1 MAPHDG
7 QIAMTRDTPVI
18 TQDLDSI
25 VQAVINDVGK
35 TIKLATPLAIGKANH
50 VINAFYRQAKQDPT
64 IELTILTALTL
75 EIPKGK
81 SLLEKRFLEPFTR
94 RVFGDYPDLDFELD
108 RVEQKLP
115 KNVHVIEFYYPPGK
129 FLDNPQAQQDYISSN
144 YTHAV
149 RDLMDRGANVIAQL
163 ISPHESDPSRMSL
176 SGNPDIALDL
186 IRLMHERGER
196 DNVPYA
202 IVGQVNPNLPYMF
215 GDAEIDA
222 SNFHYL
228 FDNPD
233 CYFRIFGPPKLSIPD
248 QEHLVGIYLSTLI
261 RDEGELQIG
270 IGAMGDA
277 FVNAL
282 ILRQKDNARYRE
294 ILELLGVEERFG
306 EIIERV
312 GGTGVLDNG
321 LFGASEMVVDGFLN
335 LYEAGILKRM
345 VYDDL
350 PLQRLLNAGLIGRE
364 VTPRTLELLLERKA
378 VHMHLS
384 REDFDYLVKFG
395 IFREELLFDN
405 GYIVT
410 PDGHRIRADCT
421 SESDW
426 QEILEQCL
434 GDFLKGGAIVH
445 GAFFMGPQE
454 FYQKLKALPKA
465 ERRLFNMRSVRRIN
479 HLYGHEEIDRLHR
492 KNARFI
498 NTCMKVTLAGN
509 IVSDGLEDGRV
520 ISGVGGQYNFVAM
533 AHELHEGRSIINMRA
548 TRDEGGKTV
557 SNIVPSYGHTT
568 IPRHLRDII
577 VSEYGI
583 ADLRGKTDGEIIE
596 ELMKITDSR
605 FQEDL
610 VQGAKKTGKLRTDYE
625 IPEQFR
631 NNFPDQ
637 ISGRFTELNKDGLF
651 PPFPFGTDFTD
662 EELLVGKAL
671 KSLKRKSKS
680 KRLLLQSILKAIF
693 IMKIPENQK
702 IYLER
707 MKLWE
712 PAGIEE
718 WLYRNLLVNELKE
731 VLKNR

>member
-1 MAPHDG
+1 
-7 QIAMTRDTPVI
+7 MTESTPI
-18 TQDLDSI
+18 ISQDVESI
-25 VQAVINDVGK
+25 VEAVIRDVGS
-35 TIKLATPLAIGKANH
+35 TINLATPLAIGKANH
-50 VINAFYRQAKQDPT
+50 VINAFYRRAKQDSSV
-64 IELTILTALTL
+64 ELTIMTALTL

-81 SLLEKRFLEPFTR
+81 SLLEKRFLEPFAR
-94 RVFGDYPDLDFELD
+94 RVFGDYPDLDYELD
-108 RVEQKLP
+108 RVEKKLP
-115 KNVHVIEFYYPPGK
+115 RNVRVIEFYFPPGK

-144 YTHAV
+144 YTHAS

-163 ISPHESDPSRMSL
+163 ISPCESDPSKLSL

-202 IVGQVNPNLPYMF
+202 IIGQANPNLPYMY

-222 SNFHYL
+222 GNFHYL

-233 CYFRIFGPPKLSIPD
+233 CYFRLFGPPKLSIPEP
-248 QEHLVGIYLSTLI
+248 EHVVGLYLSTLI

-277 FVNAL
+277 FINAL
-282 ILRQKDNARYRE
+282 ILRQKENARYKE
-294 ILELLGVEERFG
+294 ILQLFGVEKKFG

-312 GGTGVLDNG
+312 GDTDVLEKG
-321 LFGASEMVVDGFLN
+321 LFGASEMVVDGFIH

-350 PLQRLLNAGLIGRE
+350 PIQRLLNTGLIGHE

-378 VHMHLS
+378 VHMFLS
-384 REDFDYLVKFG
+384 QEDFDYLVKFG
-395 IFREELLFDN
+395 IFREGLLFEDGN
-405 GYIVT
+405 IMT
-410 PDGHRIRADCT
+410 PDGYRISADLT
-421 SESDW
+421 SETNRQD
-426 QEILEQCL
+426 ILEHCL
-434 GDFLKGGAIVH
+434 GDRLKGGAVVH
-445 GAFFMGPQE
+445 GAFFMGPQD
-454 FYQKLKALPKA
+454 FYQRLQALPEA

-479 HLYGHEEIDRLHR
+479 HLYGHEEIDRLQR

-548 TRDEGGKTV
+548 TRREGGRTV
-557 SNIVPSYGHTT
+557 SNIVPNYGHTT

-577 VSEYGI
+577 VNEYGI

-605 FQEDL
+605 FQSKL
-610 VQGAKKTGKLRTDYE
+610 VREAKKTGKLRREYE
-625 IPEQFR
+625 IPEAFR
-631 NNFPDQ
+631 NNLPEKVIEK
-637 ISGRFTELNKDGLF
+637 ISTLRKEGLF
-651 PPFPFGTDFTD
+651 PPFPFGTDFNE
-662 EELLVGKAL
+662 EELVVGKAL
-671 KSLKRKSKS
+671 KALKRKSAS
-680 KRLLLQSILKAIF
+680 KRQLLPAILKAVFTFTIRDD
-693 IMKIPENQK
+693 QK
-702 IYLER
+702 PYLER
-707 MKLWE
+707 MGLWE
-712 PAGIEE
+712 PGGIKERF
-718 WLYRNLLVNELKE
+718 YRNLLANELKE

>member
-1 MAPHDG
+1 MIRH
-7 QIAMTRDTPVI
+7 TPAI
-18 TQDLDSI
+18 EQDMDSI
-25 VQAVINDVGK
+25 VQAVIEQVGN
-35 TIKLATPLAIGKANH
+35 TIRLATPLAIGKANH
-50 VINAFYRQAKQDPT
+50 VINAFYRRAKQDPS

-75 EIPKGK
+75 EVPKGK
-81 SLLEKRFLEPFTR
+81 SLLEKRFLAPFTK

-108 RVEQKLP
+108 RVERKLP
-115 KNVHVIEFYYPPGK
+115 GNVRVIEFYFPPGK
-129 FLDNPQAQQDYISSN
+129 FLNNPQAQQDYISSN
-144 YTHAV
+144 YTHVV

-163 ISPHESDPSRMSL
+163 ISPCVTDPSRLSL
-176 SGNPDIALDL
+176 GGNPDIALDL
-186 IRLMHERGER
+186 IRLMQERGER
-196 DNVPYA
+196 EKVPYA

-248 QEHLVGIYLSTLI
+248 QEHIIGIYLSTLI

-294 ILELLGVEERFG
+294 IIELLGVQERFG
-306 EIIERV
+306 DIIERV
-312 GGTGVLDNG
+312 GGTDVLEKG

-335 LYEAGILKRM
+335 LYEAGVLKRM

-350 PLQRLLNAGLIGRE
+350 PLQRLLNAGLIGHE

-378 VHMHLS
+378 VHLYLS

-395 IFREELLFDN
+395 IFREGLVFDD
-405 GYIVT
+405 GFIVT
-410 PDGHRIRADCT
+410 PDGHRIRANFA
-421 SESDW
+421 SDSDR
-426 QEILEQCL
+426 QEILENCL

-445 GAFFMGPQE
+445 GAFFMGPQD
-454 FYQKLKALPKA
+454 FYRKLKALPEA

-479 HLYGHEEIDRLHR
+479 HLYGHEEIDRLQR

-498 NTCMKVTLAGN
+498 NTCMKITLAGN

-548 TRDEGGKTV
+548 TREEGARTV

-583 ADLRGKTDGEIIE
+583 ADLRGKTDSEIIE

-605 FQEDL
+605 FQAEL
-610 VQGAKKTGKLRTDYE
+610 VQEAKKTGKLRADYE

-631 NNFPDQ
+631 NNFPE
-637 ISGRFTELNKDGLF
+637 SLTGKFSELKKEGYFT
-651 PPFPFGTDFTD
+651 PFPFGTEFTR
-662 EELLVGKAL
+662 EEQVLGKAL
-671 KSLKRKSKS
+671 KSLKRKSRS
-680 KRLLLQSILKAIF
+680 KKLLLQSILKALF
-693 IMKIPENQK
+693 VLNVPHNQK
-702 IYLER
+702 TYLER
-707 MKLWE
+707 MKLWK

-718 WLYRNLLVNELKE
+718 RLSRNLLVNELKE

>member
-1 MAPHDG
+1 
-7 QIAMTRDTPVI
+7 MTNRPPII
-18 TQDLDSI
+18 TQDLEAI
-25 VQAVINDVGK
+25 VDEVLRNVGTTIN
-35 TIKLATPLAIGKANH
+35 LATPLAIGKANH
-50 VINAFYRQAKQDPT
+50 VINAFYRRAKKDQSLK
-64 IELTILTALTL
+64 LTVMTALTL

-81 SLLEKRFLEPFTR
+81 SLLEKRFLEPFTQ
-94 RVFGDYPDLDFELD
+94 RVFGDYPDLDYELD
-108 RVEQKLP
+108 RVENTLP
-115 KNVHVIEFYYPPGK
+115 RNVQVIEFYFPPGK
-129 FLDNPQAQQDYISSN
+129 FLNNPQAQQDYVSSN

-163 ISPHESDPSRMSL
+163 ISPNEFDQSKLSL

-196 DNVPYA
+196 ENVPCA
-202 IVGQVNPNLPYMF
+202 IIGQVNPNLPYMY

-222 SNFHYL
+222 GNFHYL
-228 FDNPD
+228 YDDPD
-233 CYFRIFGPPKLSIPD
+233 CYFRIFGAPKLSIPEE
-248 QEHLVGIYLSTLI
+248 EHVVGVYLSTLI

-277 FVNAL
+277 FINAL
-282 ILRQKDNARYRE
+282 ILRQKNNTRYRE
-294 ILELLGVEERFG
+294 ILQLLDVERKFG

-312 GGTGVLDNG
+312 GGTDVLEKG
-321 LFGASEMVVDGFLN
+321 LFGASEMVVDGFIH

-350 PLQRLLNAGLIGRE
+350 PIQRLLNAGLIDHE

-378 VHMHLS
+378 VRMYLS
-384 REDFDYLVKFG
+384 RGDFDYLVKFG
-395 IFREELLFDN
+395 VFREGLMFDE
-405 GYIVT
+405 GIIVT
-410 PDGHRIRADCT
+410 PDGQRISADLT
-421 SESDW
+421 SETDR
-426 QEILEQCL
+426 QEILEHCL
-434 GDFLKGGAIVH
+434 GDRLKGGAVVH
-445 GAFFMGPQE
+445 GAFFMGPQD
-454 FYQKLKALPKA
+454 FYQRLKALPEA

-479 HLYGHEEIDRLHR
+479 HLYGHEEIDRLQR

-533 AHELHEGRSIINMRA
+533 AHELHEGRSIIIMRA
-548 TRDEGGKTV
+548 TRQERGRTV

-605 FQEDL
+605 FQPKL
-610 VQGAKKTGKLRTDYE
+610 VREAKKTGKLRKDYE
-625 IPEQFR
+625 VPDAFR
-631 NNFPDQ
+631 NNF
-637 ISGRFTELNKDGLF
+637 SEKVTEKIHALRKEGLF
-651 PPFPFGTDFTD
+651 PPFPFGTDFT
-662 EELLVGKAL
+662 EVELVVGKAL
-671 KSLKRKSKS
+671 KSLKRKSAS
-680 KRLLLQSILKAIF
+680 KRELLPAILKAIF
-693 IMKIPENQK
+693 TLKIQDEQK
-702 IYLER
+702 HYLER

-712 PAGIEE
+712 PVGIEE
-718 WLYRNLLVNELKE
+718 RFYRNLLANELKE
-731 VLKNR
+731 ILKTSEPPR